1 VQLDQLQKRLSKF
14 DFEKELLR
22 IVQENDN
29 VAIDLNTDSQL
40 FDKGIDSRGNLLPG
54 PYAPFTIDIK
64 GLKGQPTD
72 RITLRDTGDFHDSF
86 FMDAGSFPIK
96 IDASDSKTSEL
107 KSDWGEDIFGLTDES
122 LEEFRKH
129 ILPEIRDS
137 IKRAT
142 GIL

>member
-1 VQLDQLQKRLSKF
+1 
-14 DFEKELLR
+14 
-22 IVQENDN
+22 VQENDN